1 MLIGEYS
8 YSLDEKGRIAVPTRL
23 RTALADGAV
32 VTRGLDGCLFIYP
45 RGEWEKL
52 VAKLS
57 TMPLSKEKARAFSR
71 LMMAGAMEV
80 ALDRQGRVVLPSYL
94 REYAKLKKEIVIT
107 GVLDRL
113 EIWDSKAW
121 AEYKKKTDSE
131 ASSIAEVLEI

>member
-57 TMPLSKEKARAFSR
+57 TMPLSKEKARAFAR